1 MKKHLIAAAVAGAL
15 AVPAMAQVTVSGYLE
30 AGYESV
36 DHKTAASEKDQ
47 FTGAGMFGSPRLRFS
62 GSEDLGGGLKAGF
75 RLESTIDVVA
85 GRMGSATLGAQ
96 GTTGPLFDRGAEVNI
111 SGGFGTIAIGK
122 LDHFGIENNDL
133 NTVGNISLFNGTA
146 VEAGGVASDVNG
158 SFRYTTPTFSGIRVH
173 IGSTPKDGSNP
184 NTNASSKAH
193 GGIISYQAEGTL
205 AGVRFRAGGG
215 TVKNAQTGAGTSAT
229 GDTDVMG
236 FAVAYDLGM
245 ADVSVGY
252 QKQDNPG
259 ASADVDQ
266 TVVSV
271 KVPLGGGFDV
281 RANYSMLDQEGAA
294 NDVTR
299 DLYTIAVVKALS
311 KRTNLFGYYQDT
323 SYDSATK
330 AATSDTSRVGVRV
343 SHSF

>member
-30 AGYESV
+30 AAYESV
-36 DHKTAASEKDQ
+36 DRQAPASDVNA
-47 FTGAGMFGSPRLRFS
+47 FTGAGMFGSPRLVFS

-75 RLESTIDVVA
+75 RLESTINVVA
-85 GRMGSATLGAQ
+85 GQMGSGTLGAQ

-122 LDHFGIENNDL
+122 LDHHGIENNDL
-133 NTVGNISLFNGTA
+133 NTVGNISLFGGS

-173 IGSTPKDGSNP
+173 IGYTPKDGSNA
-184 NTNASSKAH
+184 NTAASSKAH
-193 GGIISYQAEGTL
+193 GGITSYQAEGTL
-205 AGVRFRAGGG
+205 AGFRFRAGGG

-236 FAVAYDLGM
+236 LAVAYNLGM
-245 ADVSVGY
+245 ADISLGY

-266 TVVSV
+266 TIVSV

-281 RANYSMLDQEGAA
+281 RANYAMTDQDGDSALDS
-294 NDVTR
+294 

-323 SYDSATK
+323 SFDRAAT

>member
-47 FTGAGMFGSPRLRFS
+47 FTGAGMFGSPRLVFS

-75 RLESTIDVVA
+75 RLESTINLVA
-85 GRMGSATLGAQ
+85 GQMGSATLGAQ

-146 VEAGGVASDVNG
+146 LEAGGVASDVNG

-173 IGSTPKDGSNP
+173 IGFTPRDGSNA
-184 NTNASSKAH
+184 NTAASSKAH
-193 GGIISYQAEGTL
+193 GGITSYQAEGTL
-205 AGVRFRAGGG
+205 AGFRFRAGGG
-215 TVKNAQTGAGTSAT
+215 TVKDAQTGAGTSAT

-271 KVPLGGGFDV
+271 KVPLGGGLDV
-281 RANYSMLDQEGAA
+281 RANYSMTDQDGASALDS
-294 NDVTR
+294 

-311 KRTNLFGYYQDT
+311 KRTNLFGYYQNT
-323 SYDSATK
+323 SFDQAAT